1 MIEIDNQTDLE
12 IDSALLENILAHL
25 STRSVEL
32 MIVEDETIQAL
43 NKAHRFKDSV
53 TDVLSFPIE
62 NSFGHAQI
70 PLGSI
75 VVSSSLIQKQAKAFN
90 HTISHEMAL
99 LFIHGMLHLLGFDHE
114 SDEGQM
120 REKEVEVINHFNL
133 PKSLIVR
140 SEVSPKEVSLKKEC

>member
-1 MIEIDNQTDLE
+1 MIEIDKQTDLE

-75 VVSSSLIQKQAKAFN
+75 VVSSSLIQKQAKVFN

-140 SEVSPKEVSLKKEC
+140 SEVPPEEVSLKKEC